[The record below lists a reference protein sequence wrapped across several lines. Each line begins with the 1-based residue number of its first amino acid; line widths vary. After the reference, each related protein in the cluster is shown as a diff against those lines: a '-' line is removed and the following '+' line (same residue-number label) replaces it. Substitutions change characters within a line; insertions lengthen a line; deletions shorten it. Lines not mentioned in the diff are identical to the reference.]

1 MAKNKLDPVN
11 FCRIMDMF
19 GEEAA
24 RDTLQDVNDGKI
36 REELLER
43 YLYEDESKEEYAE
56 RLKREQQGKLRKM
69 RGIMI

>member
-36 REELLER
+36 REELLEC

-56 RLKREQQGKLRKM
+56 RLKRE
-69 RGIMI
+69 

>member
-1 MAKNKLDPVN
+1 MAKNKLDAVN
-11 FCRIMDMF
+11 FCRILDMF

-24 RDTLQDVNDGKI
+24 KETLQDVNDGKI

-56 RLKREQQGKLRKM
+56 RLKRE
-69 RGIMI
+69 

>member
-56 RLKREQQGKLRKM
+56 RLKRE
-69 RGIMI
+69 